1 MHRRDVAGLLIVT
14 AVSAAVV
21 FGCRSSTP
29 SLTVAAAI
37 LPGELPAYRAVLADF
52 ERATGKSV
60 IVVPQQYSD
69 VRRAIAA
76 ERAAG
81 SGTIDVAELDV
92 HMLASARDDVR
103 PLDRGALGDVVDV
116 LDPETVRAG

>member
-1 MHRRDVAGLLIVT
+1 MHRRNVAGLLIVL
-14 AVSAAVV
+14 AAGLPPVAS
-21 FGCRSSTP
+21 GCRSSRP
-29 SLTVAAAI
+29 SLTIARAI

-60 IVVPQQYSD
+60 IVVPQQYAD

-103 PLDRGALGDVVDV
+103 PFDRTALADVVDV
-116 LDPETVRAG
+116 LEPE

>member
-1 MHRRDVAGLLIVT
+1 MHRREVAGLVLALA
-14 AVSAAVV
+14 AVSAPFA
-21 FGCRSSTP
+21 FGCRGSTP
-29 SLTVAAAI
+29 TLTIAAAI

-92 HMLASARDDVR
+92 HMLASA
-103 PLDRGALGDVVDV
+103 
-116 LDPETVRAG
+116 